1 MKLPI
6 SKPNLVD
13 RVIEVFA
20 PERALARSRA
30 RTMLALSGS
39 GSGYAGADRTRRAQR
54 YWDPRPNSADQATL
68 PDLANLRSASRD
80 LIRNNPLAAG
90 AINTVTTSVVGTG
103 LGVQPQIAAQRLRLT
118 ADEARAW
125 QQQAKD
131 LFELWAVNALWC
143 DITGQLTFYEQQE
156 LCFRSALESGDAFAL
171 LPIERI
177 ADEPFGTKVQLIEA
191 DRVCNPDN
199 KPDNDTTAAGIEVD
213 ARGRALRFH
222 VADRHPGAY
231 LIGGNNWTTIEAFG
245 ARTGRRNIL
254 HLTTRL
260 RPGQRRGVPYLATVI
275 EPLKQLGTYTDAEI
289 TAAVISGMF
298 TVFVKKEAEHSP
310 LSQPVAGTA
319 PAPGTTASDEVNLEA
334 GAMVDL
340 APGEDIALAN
350 PMRPN
355 AGFDPFVMAILRQ
368 IGVALE
374 LPFELLIKHFT
385 ASYSASRAAMLEAW
399 RFYRRRRAWLTA
411 QFCQPVYEAVLWEA
425 VANGRLRAPGF
436 LRDPLIRAAY
446 CRAQWIGDAPGALN
460 PMDEARAAEKRIEIG
475 ISSISKE
482 SVAHDGSNWED
493 NHQQQ
498 VLEAQARKRDG
509 LGQLPAASAVP
520 APPSNPE
527 PARRQDEST
536 EKEE

>member
-1 MKLPI
+1 MKFPI

-13 RVIEVFA
+13 RVVEVFA
-20 PERALARSRA
+20 PERALARARA
-30 RTMLALSGS
+30 RAMLALSGS

-54 YWDPRPNSADQATL
+54 HWDPRPNSADQATL
-68 PDLANLRSASRD
+68 PDLPNLRSSSRD
-80 LIRNNPLAAG
+80 LVRNNPLAAG

-118 ADEARAW
+118 ADQAREW

-131 LFELWAVNALWC
+131 LFELWAANALWC
-143 DITGQLTFYEQQE
+143 DIAGQLTFYEQQE
-156 LCFRSALESGDAFAL
+156 LAFRSALESGDTFAL
-171 LPIERI
+171 LPVERI
-177 ADEPFGTKVQLIEA
+177 ANEPFGTKVQLIEA

-213 ARGRALRFH
+213 ARGRALNFY
-222 VADRHPGAY
+222 VADKHPGAY
-231 LIGGNNWTTIEAFG
+231 LLGGNTWTRVEAFG

-254 HLTTRL
+254 HLAMRL

-298 TVFVKKEAEHSP
+298 TVFIKKEADNTP
-310 LSQPVAGTA
+310 LAQTGTA
-319 PAPGTTASDEVNLEA
+319 PAPGTTASNEINMEP

-340 APGEDIALAN
+340 APGEDVALAN
-350 PMRPN
+350 PARPN
-355 AGFDPFVMAILRQ
+355 AAFDPFVMSILRQ

-399 RFYRRRRAWLTA
+399 RFYRKRRAWLTS

-425 VANGRLRAPGF
+425 VASGQLRAPGF

-498 VLEAQARKRDG
+498 VLEYQARKRDG
-509 LGQLPAASAVP
+509 LGQPAQVPAASAPPP
-520 APPSNPE
+520 APDA
-527 PARRQDEST
+527 ARQQDEPI
-536 EKEE
+536 EKED